1 MSSLNVKFRLA
12 YGSVKFFGFRFPNR
26 CIMEYEVYFG
36 CNIVG
41 ALAVLL
47 IFIYHLISTQ
57 PLKSIDSTE
66 DEDIDVSLKKRKQL

>member
-1 MSSLNVKFRLA
+1 
-12 YGSVKFFGFRFPNR
+12 
-26 CIMEYEVYFG
+26 MEYEVYFG

-57 PLKSIDSTE
+57 PLKSIDMI
-66 DEDIDVSLKKRKQL
+66 DEEEVDVSMRKKKQQ

>member
-1 MSSLNVKFRLA
+1 MKFILL
-12 YGSVKFFGFRFPNR
+12 
-26 CIMEYEVYFG
+26 MEYEVYFG

-57 PLKSIDSTE
+57 PLKSIDMI
-66 DEDIDVSLKKRKQL
+66 DEEEVDVSMRKKKQQ

>member
-1 MSSLNVKFRLA
+1 
-12 YGSVKFFGFRFPNR
+12 
-26 CIMEYEVYFG
+26 MEYEVYFG

-57 PLKSIDSTE
+57 PLKSIDSAE
-66 DEDIDVSLKKRKQL
+66 EEEIDVSLKKKKQL